1 MIKFIKNISIK
12 TKLGILFF
20 ILLISINILGYKII
34 YISKDNQIILRD
46 VHSKSQAVLS
56 LQNNIITPL
65 YNLRQL
71 SHSLVMAPNQ
81 DIRKNIQLEIDEIIK
96 HLNANFND
104 VKRYNYEIYEI
115 WNNYKNLFYQTKEYL
130 DDEFEE
136 GAYINITTVAKKQFD
151 ILMDRLLNL
160 QRKSLNNSTIAYN
173 DAVTKTK
180 EIKFEIIISI
190 MLILIFSVFINWLI
204 SNNII
209 SSISSVQNGLN
220 DFFKYL
226 NDKKTQVNKIE
237 LSCNDEFKQMA
248 TIINKNILYISNN
261 IEQNEA
267 LIKNATK
274 ILENLKSGNLG
285 TRLYENTNDK
295 SLNELKNMIN
305 DMIDN
310 LEKRINKEIKQ
321 RLAQEQLLVQQ
332 SKLAAMGEMI
342 GNIAHQW
349 RQPLAE
355 ISAIHMN
362 MKVTYDFNKFD
373 KKYLNEKIK
382 EANKLT
388 TYMSQT
394 ITDFQNFF
402 KPRGEKEIFS
412 VQNACKEAAK
422 IIESSLR
429 YHEISLKFN
438 TIKDTNI
445 LGYKNEYS
453 QVILNILSNA
463 KDIIIERKI
472 KFPRINIEIKE
483 GNNYSI
489 VKISDNAGGIAE
501 KILDKIFEPYFTTRY
516 KTQGTGIGLYMSK
529 NIIERNM
536 YGFINVKNTDEGAL
550 FTIKVLKI
558 GPKSTHKA

>member
-20 ILLISINILGYKII
+20 ILLISISILGYKTI

-388 TYMSQT
+388 AYMSQT

>member
-20 ILLISINILGYKII
+20 ILLISISILGYKTI

-104 VKRYNYEIYEI
+104 VKRYNYKIYEI

-209 SSISSVQNGLN
+209 SSISLVQNGLN

-388 TYMSQT
+388 AYMSQT

-558 GPKSTHKA
+558 EPKSTHKA

>member
-20 ILLISINILGYKII
+20 ILLISISILGYKTI

-96 HLNANFND
+96 HLNANFNV

-209 SSISSVQNGLN
+209 SSISLVQNGLN

-388 TYMSQT
+388 AYMSQT

-558 GPKSTHKA
+558 EPKSTHKA

>member
-20 ILLISINILGYKII
+20 ILLISISILGYKTI

-160 QRKSLNNSTIAYN
+160 QIKSLNNSTIAYN

-349 RQPLAE
+349 RQPLTE

-388 TYMSQT
+388 AYMSQT

-558 GPKSTHKA
+558 EPKSTHKA